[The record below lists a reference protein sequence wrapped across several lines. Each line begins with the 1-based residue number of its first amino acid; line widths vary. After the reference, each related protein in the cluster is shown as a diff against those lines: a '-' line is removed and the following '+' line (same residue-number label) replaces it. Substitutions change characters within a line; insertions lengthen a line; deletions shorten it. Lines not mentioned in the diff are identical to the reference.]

1 MELLFCSVSQSCPTP
16 WDPMD
21 YSTPGF
27 PIPHHLLEFAQVH
40 IHCIGDDVQA
50 PHPLTP
56 LHLLPSIFPS
66 IGDFSNELSIHV
78 WWSKHWS
85 FTFSISPCSQYSGLI
100 SLKMGWF
107 DLLAVQGTF
116 RSLLQHHSSKASILW
131 CCACFMVQLSQP
143 YVTTGKTIAL
153 TIRIFVSRVMSL
165 LLKTLSRFA
174 IAFLPRNSRL
184 LISWLQSPS
193 AVILEPKKRKSVS
206 PSISC
211 ITGVLIVLFVGPICL
226 LLL

>member
-1 MELLFCSVSQSCPTP
+1 MELLFCSVSQSCPPP

-116 RSLLQHHSSKASILW
+116 RSLLQHHSSKVSILW
-131 CCACFMVQLSQP
+131 HSVLFTVQLSQP
-143 YVTTGKTIAL
+143 YMTTGKTTAM
-153 TIRIFVSRVMSL
+153 TIQ
-165 LLKTLSRFA
+165 T
-174 IAFLPRNSRL
+174 
-184 LISWLQSPS
+184 
-193 AVILEPKKRKSVS
+193 
-206 PSISC
+206 
-211 ITGVLIVLFVGPICL
+211 FVGKIVSVFSTHCL
-226 LLL
+226 GLSSLSCQEASIF